1 MSEIA
6 SLEKAKEALDKELQ
20 QIKEGL
26 EREKKVNLMKSQ
38 EMEEMRVSVID
49 VCNAMHTC
57 VCVCV
62 CVCVNDISFLTHS
75 TEMLI
80 FCVLLKTK
88 PQSKMDKSWMPGSQL
103 DKLRNK
109 PG

>member
-6 SLEKAKEALDKELQ
+6 SLKKAKEALDKELQ

-49 VCNAMHTC
+49 VCNAMYTC

-62 CVCVNDISFLTHS
+62 CVC
-75 TEMLI
+75 E
-80 FCVLLKTK
+80 
-88 PQSKMDKSWMPGSQL
+88 
-103 DKLRNK
+103 
-109 PG
+109 